1 MIRLSLENGLDR
13 KYLYRGKRIEIRGDT
28 VEGDDIRVRLQK
40 TKQEGMKPI
49 DEKGYAVL
57 MGDKIDKSQRIKGRQ
72 REEKKM
78 STDVLKVF
86 IK

>member
-1 MIRLSLENGLDR
+1 MIRLLLENGLDR
-13 KYLYRGKRIEIRGDT
+13 EYLYRGKRIEIRGDT
-28 VEGDDIRVRLQK
+28 VEGDDIKVRLQK
-40 TKQEGMKPI
+40 TKQEIMKPI

-57 MGDKIDKSQRIKGRQ
+57 MGDKIDQSQRIKGRQ